1 MSSRRGVRTL
11 GAAGELAGGLLGV
24 AGPAQAAEDAV
35 AANVVG
41 VAPGVPEGVP
51 YESQWYPRVAL
62 EELPAGQWARVDD
75 SMGKPWPLAV
85 IRQQAGRV
93 WGNW

>member
-41 VAPGVPEGVP
+41 VAPGGVP

-62 EELPAGQWARVDD
+62 EELPAGQCARVDD
-75 SMGKPWPLAV
+75 SMGKAMATGGYPTTS
-85 IRQQAGRV
+85 RQSVG
-93 WGNW
+93 